1 MNLLPQSRN
10 ILLLTSSLAPGGAET
25 VVMQLAMALR
35 ASECVV
41 TVASMLE
48 PSAFVDELR
57 DVGVQV
63 ISLGMRPRHL
73 NLGGIWRFF
82 RYLRH
87 FRPDLIHAHM
97 FHASI
102 LARIARFTTGIPAI
116 CTIHSEIECSHRKTS
131 ASLREWLYRVTDVAA
146 SRTTAVSE
154 RVRQRYVEN
163 KIVPAHRIEVID
175 NGVDVERF
183 RPDAEQR
190 SQTRESLLW
199 GGSFVWLAAGRLAIA
214 KDYPNL
220 IQAFHRVHREFPHSR
235 LAIAG
240 EGPLRRLLEE
250 LIARHGLESAVSLL
264 GLREDVPQLMNAC
277 DAFVMSSA
285 WEGGP
290 LVLLEAAAC
299 ARPMVATKVGV
310 APQIVIPGKTG
321 FLVSPRNPTELL
333 DAMKQLMEMTPEQRA
348 QTGAMA
354 RLQVVDRFAL
364 ESVCRRYQTLYEGML
379 AVSS

>member
-1 MNLLPQSRN
+1 LNLLPQSRR

-25 VVMQLAMALR
+25 VVAQLAMALR
-35 ASECVV
+35 TSECVV

-48 PSAFVDELR
+48 PAAFVDELR
-57 DVGVQV
+57 TVGAQV
-63 ISLGMRPRHL
+63 VSLGMRPRRL
-73 NLGGIWRFF
+73 NLRGIWRFF

-102 LARIARFTTGIPAI
+102 LARIARLATGIPVV

-131 ASLREWLYRVTDVAA
+131 ANLREWLYRVTDFAA
-146 SRTTAVSE
+146 SRTTAVSK
-154 RVRQRYVEN
+154 RVRERYVE
-163 KIVPAHRIEVID
+163 KQIVPAHRIEVID

-220 IQAFHRVHREFPHSR
+220 IEAFHQVHREFPNSR

-240 EGPLRRLLEE
+240 EGPLRPTLEE
-250 LIARHGLESAVSLL
+250 VVAHHGLKSAVSLL
-264 GLREDVPQLMNAC
+264 GLRADVPQLMNAC

-299 ARPMVATKVGV
+299 ARPVVSTEVGI

-321 FLVSPRNPTELL
+321 FLVSPRNSTELT
-333 DAMKQLMEMTPEQRA
+333 DAMKQIMEMTPEQREYI
-348 QTGAMA
+348 GEMA

-364 ESVCRRYQTLYEGML
+364 ASVYRRYQNLYEGML
-379 AVSS
+379 AASS

>member
-1 MNLLPQSRN
+1 MKLLPQSRK
-10 ILLLTSSLAPGGAET
+10 ILLLTASLAPGGAET

-57 DVGVQV
+57 DVGVHV
-63 ISLGMRPRHL
+63 ISLGMRPRRL
-73 NLGGIWRFF
+73 NLTGIWRFF
-82 RYLRH
+82 RYLRQ
-87 FRPDLIHAHM
+87 FRPDIIHAHM

-102 LARIARFTTGIPAI
+102 LARIARFTTGIPAV

-131 ASLREWLYRVTDVAA
+131 ASLREWLYRVTEGAA
-146 SRTTAVSE
+146 SQTTAVSE

-163 KIVPAHRIEVID
+163 KIVPAHRIQVID

-183 RPDAEQR
+183 RPDAKQR

-220 IQAFHRVHREFPHSR
+220 LEAFHQVHREFPKSR

-240 EGPLRRLLEE
+240 DGPLRPSIEE
-250 LIARHGLESAVSLL
+250 LIARHRLESAVSLL
-264 GLREDVPQLMNAC
+264 GLRADVPELMNAC

-299 ARPMVATKVGV
+299 ARPMVATEVGL
-310 APQIVIPGKTG
+310 ASQIVIPGKTG
-321 FLVSPRNPTELL
+321 FLVTPRNPMELS
-333 DAMKQLMEMTPEQRA
+333 DAMKQLMKMTPEQWA
-348 QTGAMA
+348 QTGARA
-354 RLQVVDRFAL
+354 RLKVMERFAL
-364 ESVCRRYQTLYEGML
+364 ASVYRRYRNLYEGVL
-379 AVSS
+379 AAS

>member
-1 MNLLPQSRN
+1 M
-10 ILLLTSSLAPGGAET
+10 
-25 VVMQLAMALR
+25 
-35 ASECVV
+35 

-48 PSAFVDELR
+48 PAAFVDELR

-63 ISLGMRPRHL
+63 ISLGMRPRRL

-102 LARIARFTTGIPAI
+102 LARIARLATGIPLV

-131 ASLREWLYRVTDVAA
+131 ASLREWLYRVTDFAA
-146 SRTTAVSE
+146 SRTTAVSK
-154 RVRQRYVEN
+154 RVRERYVE
-163 KIVPAHRIEVID
+163 KQIVPAHRIEVID
-175 NGVDVERF
+175 NGVDVDRF

-220 IQAFHRVHREFPHSR
+220 IEAFHQVHREFPNSR

-240 EGPLRRLLEE
+240 EGPLRPTVEE
-250 LIARHGLESAVSLL
+250 VVAHHGLESAVSLL
-264 GLREDVPQLMNAC
+264 GLRDDVPQLMNAC

-299 ARPMVATKVGV
+299 ARPVVSTEVGI
-310 APQIVIPGKTG
+310 APQIAIPGKTG
-321 FLVSPRNPTELL
+321 FLVSPRNSTELT
-333 DAMKQLMEMTPEQRA
+333 DAMKQIMEMTPEQREYI
-348 QTGAMA
+348 GEMA

-364 ESVCRRYQTLYEGML
+364 ASVYRRYRNLYEGML
-379 AVSS
+379 GAAS

>member
-1 MNLLPQSRN
+1 
-10 ILLLTSSLAPGGAET
+10 
-25 VVMQLAMALR
+25 
-35 ASECVV
+35 
-41 TVASMLE
+41 MLE
-48 PSAFVDELR
+48 PTAFVDELQ

-63 ISLGMRPRHL
+63 ISLGMKPRRL
-73 NLGGIWRFF
+73 NLTGIWRFF
-82 RYLRH
+82 RHLRRL
-87 FRPDLIHAHM
+87 RPDIIHAHM

-102 LARIARFTTGIPAI
+102 LARIARFTADVPVV

-131 ASLREWLYRVTDVAA
+131 AGLREWLYRVTDGAA

-163 KIVPAHRIEVID
+163 RIVPAHRIEVID

-199 GGSFVWLAAGRLAIA
+199 GGSFVWLAAGRLAVA

-220 IQAFHRVHREFPHSR
+220 IEAFHQVHRQYPNSR

-240 EGPLRRLLEE
+240 EGPLRPPLEE
-250 LIARHGLESAVSLL
+250 VIARHGLESAVSLL
-264 GLREDVPQLMNAC
+264 GLRADVPQLMNAC

-299 ARPMVATKVGV
+299 ARPVVATKVGV
-310 APQIVIPGKTG
+310 APEIVIPGKTG
-321 FLVSPRNPTELL
+321 FLVAPRNAAELSN
-333 DAMKQLMEMTPEQRA
+333 AMIRLMKMTPEQRE

-354 RLQVVDRFAL
+354 RLQVVERFAL
-364 ESVCRRYQTLYEGML
+364 TSVYRRYQNLYEGML
-379 AVSS
+379 AAS